1 MPSRSVRSLAP
12 TAGGAPFDAGA
23 LLTTATGG
31 AAQASDKLNDKPLM
45 RAQVLFFGILKD
57 IAGLAAEEAEFAE
70 GSDLGGVFE
79 AYAARF
85 PKLRQMAPSI
95 VMARNRE
102 FAPLS
107 TRLAEGDEIAFL
119 PPVSG
124 GAEPVAREAA
134 ADGHYFCL
142 TRHAINVQA
151 LVAAL
156 QTGAEG
162 AVVTFEGTVRNNTKG
177 RSTLCL
183 DYECYEPM
191 ALKLMS
197 QIGREIAQSFAVER
211 VAMVHRLGRMLV
223 GETSVVVIVTA
234 PHRRPAFDAALEGIN
249 RLKKLV
255 PIWKKEHFV
264 DGEVWVEGEW
274 DSHVPVVG

>member
-1 MPSRSVRSLAP
+1 
-12 TAGGAPFDAGA
+12 
-23 LLTTATGG
+23 
-31 AAQASDKLNDKPLM
+31 M
-45 RAQVLFFGILKD
+45 RARILFFGILKE
-57 IAGLAAEEAEFAE
+57 IAGRSAEDAEFPE
-70 GSDLGGVFE
+70 GADLGTVFNS
-79 AYAARF
+79 YAAKF
-85 PKLRQMAPSI
+85 PPFRNMAASI
-95 VMARNRE
+95 VVARNQE

-107 TRLAEGDEIAFL
+107 AKLADGDEVAFL

-124 GAEPVAREAA
+124 GIAESAVLPES

-142 TRHAINVQA
+142 TRHVIDARA
-151 LVAAL
+151 VAAHL
-156 QTGAEG
+156 LSGAEG
-162 AVVTFEGTVRNNTKG
+162 AVVTFEGTVRNNTNG

-191 ALKLMS
+191 ALKMMA
-197 QIGREIAQSFAVER
+197 QIGREIAKSHAVGR

-223 GETSVVVIVTA
+223 GETSVAVIVTA
-234 PHRRPAFDAALEGIN
+234 PHRRPAFEAALEGIN

-274 DSHVPVVG
+274 DANVPVAG